1 MVLAYEL
8 LRSGFPYYITL
19 GQRRIT
25 SNPVDIGFGKENIY
39 VLTRGVLG
47 TEIRV
52 INWEDENLGVRGS
65 TELFNWPAG
74 LLVDHDENLY
84 VSDEAKHCIVV
95 MDKEGNHLS
104 TWGQHGSSQGQLN
117 RPSGMTFDTEGN
129 ILLSDTMNNR
139 VQRFTTSGEHL
150 QTIEMQGLNNPWGI
164 AEDAEGYIY
173 VADWK
178 NDRIVKLSKEGEL
191 SLTIGATGSQKG
203 QMSRPSSVAVDQHGD
218 IYVAD
223 RGNDRVQLFDK
234 KGKYIQ
240 SFHGDA
246 SLSKSGLAYVLS
258 NHQTLRLREMGD
270 VEKAQRLDVPMTV
283 RVDRDFRLFITDF
296 GNHRIQVYKKD
307 AIELSEEQ
315 IAAPMRNP
323 ILYTA

>member
-129 ILLSDTMNNR
+129 ILFMSLI
-139 VQRFTTSGEHL
+139 GEMTECNFLIKRASISKVFMGTLHY
-150 QTIEMQGLNNPWGI
+150 LNLVWPMFCLI
-164 AEDAEGYIY
+164 I
-173 VADWK
+173 
-178 NDRIVKLSKEGEL
+178 
-191 SLTIGATGSQKG
+191 
-203 QMSRPSSVAVDQHGD
+203 RPLG
-218 IYVAD
+218 
-223 RGNDRVQLFDK
+223 
-234 KGKYIQ
+234 
-240 SFHGDA
+240 
-246 SLSKSGLAYVLS
+246 
-258 NHQTLRLREMGD
+258 
-270 VEKAQRLDVPMTV
+270 
-283 RVDRDFRLFITDF
+283 
-296 GNHRIQVYKKD
+296 
-307 AIELSEEQ
+307 
-315 IAAPMRNP
+315 
-323 ILYTA
+323 